1 MLRSEIISKDYEVG
15 EINPLIYNETV
26 KDFLKNILELI
37 DIVSIDNVEGV
48 YLQNSKIDKQIQN
61 ILSYDDFEVMKT
73 SLVRGQYSTE
83 ENRKEILKGVL
94 TKSNLIPH
102 FKEYNNI
109 EKELLKSEWDICV
122 ESIIQLCSELN
133 MTSDETMTL
142 ILETKEYL
150 NKAK

>member
-1 MLRSEIISKDYEVG
+1 LLRSEIISKDYEVG